1 MGVGHSDHS
10 ASSSHS
16 LLSPPKPS
24 LAPPSSFSHPS
35 TAPTA
40 GDTCV
45 VAGVC
50 GPRGKGVG
58 DTCVVAG
65 VYGPRGMGAAGGG
78 LAGGGGAVGQGGKED
93 PLRASRQV
101 IWAPRNGIADE
112 WTTGPT
118 KAVVRQTVASLC
130 CLASVWHTVAS
141 LCCLAS
147 VRHTVACLCCLVSVR
162 HTVACLCCLASV
174 RQTVASTRRSAAA
187 VVLPQWPHVFLNP
200 LASPITPTATAVQSL
215 PPPSPLPL
223 FPPSSPGPQE
233 KYSEAVVRQTV
244 DSVLLSRTGEVQ
256 RGGGAA
262 DGGCGVAVV
271 AAAAHENTAAA
282 AGGLRSMQ
290 CGAVMPGPAVARRV
304 RVLQLQAVCG
314 SAAGPGLPRSTA
326 ATFEA
331 PQKLHTPLPSRLPI
345 SIHTAAVQLALDS
358 QVAHAPSLPPPHIH
372 THSGS
377 AAGPGLP
384 RSTAATFEAPQ
395 KLHTP
400 LPSRLPISIH
410 TAAVQL
416 ALDSQ
421 GQLLL
426 DPTKQEQQTASAT
439 LCTVFANCP
448 LAPDGTVLATVPT
461 GLAGAAAVGA
471 AAGSSGQ
478 EAVDGM
484 ITCEATGRIRA
495 LKYVEVLE
503 RAVCVEWLPCCYN
516 IQSTPPLI
524 TAHHSEPPHITQCY
538 PPALKY
544 VEALERAELAC
555 RVIDAFSRTGLEQ
568 FQHVGR
574 AELACRVIDA
584 FSRTGLKQY

>member
-93 PLRASRQV
+93 PLRASLQV
-101 IWAPRNGIADE
+101 IWAPRNGIA
-112 WTTGPT
+112 G
-118 KAVVRQTVASLC
+118 A
-130 CLASVWHTVAS
+130 
-141 LCCLAS
+141 
-147 VRHTVACLCCLVSVR
+147 
-162 HTVACLCCLASV
+162 
-174 RQTVASTRRSAAA
+174 
-187 VVLPQWPHVFLNP
+187 
-200 LASPITPTATAVQSL
+200 
-215 PPPSPLPL
+215 
-223 FPPSSPGPQE
+223 QE

-244 DSVLLSRTGEVQ
+244 DAVLLSSLLPRTRIQ
-256 RGGGAA
+256 
-262 DGGCGVAVV
+262 
-271 AAAAHENTAAA
+271 
-282 AGGLRSMQ
+282 
-290 CGAVMPGPAVARRV
+290 
-304 RVLQLQAVCG
+304 LQLQVLHDDG
-314 SAAGPGLPRSTA
+314 SLLACALNAAFAALLDAGLPLA
-326 ATFEA
+326 C
-331 PQKLHTPLPSRLPI
+331 LP
-345 SIHTAAVQLALDS
+345 
-358 QVAHAPSLPPPHIH
+358 
-372 THSGS
+372 
-377 AAGPGLP
+377 
-384 RSTAATFEAPQ
+384 
-395 KLHTP
+395 
-400 LPSRLPISIH
+400 
-410 TAAVQL
+410 AAVQL

-495 LKYVEVLE
+495 LKYVE
-503 RAVCVEWLPCCYN
+503 
-516 IQSTPPLI
+516 
-524 TAHHSEPPHITQCY
+524 
-538 PPALKY
+538 
-544 VEALERAELAC
+544 ALERAELAC

-568 FQHVGR
+568 FQ
-574 AELACRVIDA
+574 
-584 FSRTGLKQY
+584 